1 MRPHPGA
8 HTHWS
13 ITGKYPPPMGATSS
27 RPYPRGHIPKCDPI
41 QGHIPIGI
49 LLGRTPPP
57 PPPPSKGATS
67 SQKRGGEGGETKKVY
82 LERNSY
88 SKRCL
93 QHSNGEFV
101 WMGL

>member
-8 HTHWS
+8 HTHWF
-13 ITGKYPPPMGATSS
+13 ITRKYPPPMGATSS
-27 RPYPRGHIPKCDPI
+27 RPYPGG
-41 QGHIPIGI
+41 GHIPIGL

-57 PPPPSKGATS
+57 PPTGATYTS
-67 SQKRGGEGGETKKVY
+67 SQKRGGEGGRTKKVY

-101 WMGL
+101 WMSL